1 MSQLSL
7 SVNELRTNTQQ
18 WEALKTEGH
27 CVVLAPPGSGK
38 TKLLTTRVAVDL
50 ANKIA
55 RPQGAACVTMTNP
68 AAGEL
73 QDRLTAFDLGHRH
86 SLFIGTVHRFVL
98 TRIVLPF
105 ATFVGRP
112 ELHDMSIAGDAESK
126 GALAEAM
133 GMAGMPSGQSRE
145 AKSAR
150 ENMKST
156 VTLHRKRLSTPDEW
170 AQLAPLAVDVNRR
183 YENLLHNRGLF
194 DFDELISLGV
204 DFVESHPQ
212 IRRVLNAQYPR
223 IYVDEYQ
230 DLAPGLDRLV
240 KSLCF
245 DHSTGSELF
254 AVGDPDQSV
263 YAFAGSRPELL
274 VELAGR
280 SDVTPI
286 HLRRNYRSGQEIV
299 RVAQKVK
306 HSDSPVDAGREG
318 GIVTATE
325 CPDGFLQQCT
335 RCVQLIQE
343 MQQRGIRL
351 HEIAV
356 LCPANEQC
364 LTVTAELRRVGVPAF
379 FRNTEDYR
387 HATSTAFIEGC
398 AAWACAG
405 RETSNYR
412 LGYLLRQWR
421 LMCGSAHSREL
432 DAALTELLMSYQD
445 LDGEPA
451 SAFLEDLLTA
461 GLGNALARPSLGE
474 DAVQVAAMHAA
485 LTTGSLQGLTIADLA
500 VRSLKTDRVEVIT
513 MTSSKGLEFDVV
525 ALLGVDQGRL
535 PFWSSV
541 EGTEGLAEDRRKFYV
556 SLTRARDEV
565 HIFYS
570 GFVEWA
576 SGFIAR
582 NGPSQL
588 LTEIGVLQPS

>member
-7 SVNELRTNTQQ
+7 SVNELRTNAQQ
-18 WEALKTEGH
+18 WEALTTEGH
-27 CVVLAPPGSGK
+27 CIVLAPPGSGK

-50 ANKIA
+50 ANKIVH
-55 RPQGAACVTMTNP
+55 PQGAACVTMTNP

-73 QDRLTAFDLGHRH
+73 RDRLTALDLGHRH
-86 SLFIGTVHRFVL
+86 SLFIGTVHSFVL

-126 GALAEAM
+126 GALAEVMRA
-133 GMAGMPSGQSRE
+133 AGVPGGQSRE

-150 ENMKST
+150 EGMKST
-156 VTLHRKRLSTPDEW
+156 VARHRKRLSTPDEW
-170 AQLAPLAVDVNRR
+170 AQLGPLAVDVNRR
-183 YENLLHNRGLF
+183 YEELLHNRGLF

-204 DFVESHPQ
+204 DFVENHPQ
-212 IRRVLNAQYPR
+212 IRRVLNAQYPC

-245 DHSTGSELF
+245 DHPTGSELF

-263 YAFAGSRPELL
+263 YAFTGSRPELL
-274 VELAGR
+274 IELAGR
-280 SDVTPI
+280 SDVTSVL
-286 HLRRNYRSGQEIV
+286 LRRNYRCGQEIV
-299 RVAQKVK
+299 RVAQNVK
-306 HSDSPVDAGREG
+306 HGDSPVDANREG
-318 GIVTATE
+318 GTVTATE
-325 CPDGFLQQCT
+325 CPDGFLQQCA
-335 RCVQLIQE
+335 RCVELIQAV
-343 MQQRGIRL
+343 QQRGIPL

-356 LCPANEQC
+356 LCPANDLCQ
-364 LTVTAELRRVGVPAF
+364 TVTAELREAGVPAF

-387 HATSTAFIEGC
+387 HTTSTAFIEGC

-412 LGYLLRQWR
+412 LGYPLRQWR
-421 LMCGSAHSREL
+421 SICGSARSREL
-432 DAALTELLMSYQD
+432 DAVLTELLMSYED
-445 LDGEPA
+445 LESEPA
-451 SAFLEDLLTA
+451 STFLEDLLAT
-461 GLGNALARPSLGE
+461 GLGNALKRPALGE
-474 DAVQVAAMHAA
+474 DAAQVAAMRTA
-485 LTTGSLQGLTIADLA
+485 LTTGALSELTIADLA
-500 VRSLKTDRVEVIT
+500 GRSSKTDRVEVTT

-525 ALLGVDQGRL
+525 ALLGIDQGRL
-535 PFWSSV
+535 PFFSST

-576 SGFIAR
+576 SGFVGR

-588 LTEIGVLQPS
+588 LTEIGVL